1 MAKDPQTMRA
11 AMRLAQLE
19 EEKTP
24 AIKKTSRLNNPK
36 PYGYLQQAPAP
47 NNSGQG
53 SAKAGSKSGGAATL
67 PTQKLTYQ
75 EIRERREKGLC
86 FSYDEKYTT
95 GYRCKNQRM
104 YHLEIAQED
113 DEDRSLG
120 LEEVIEEEELK
131 PLQLSLNAIEGVV
144 GISFVRLIGNVNGK
158 QVGFLVDMG
167 ATHNFIDP
175 RIVSKLQLKV
185 EDVTSFT
192 RGCNFICCNSG

>member
-1 MAKDPQTMRA
+1 MQLSRHVHGLSQDYLISCFLSGLKDPIKYKVMAKDPQTMRA

-75 EIRERREKGLC
+75 EIRERREKGG
-86 FSYDEKYTT
+86 F
-95 GYRCKNQRM
+95 
-104 YHLEIAQED
+104 
-113 DEDRSLG
+113 
-120 LEEVIEEEELK
+120 VF
-131 PLQLSLNAIEGVV
+131 QL
-144 GISFVRLIGNVNGK
+144 
-158 QVGFLVDMG
+158 
-167 ATHNFIDP
+167 
-175 RIVSKLQLKV
+175 
-185 EDVTSFT
+185 
-192 RGCNFICCNSG
+192 